1 MPEYTRSD
9 TSTNWQAES
18 RAHEARPGARQS
30 GWAGWLVFAGVMLA
44 VVGVFQ
50 VLEGVT
56 ALVNDDVFVVRS
68 DSLVV
73 SVDYTAWGW
82 VHLLLG
88 VVAVVAGG
96 LLLRGNMVGR
106 ILAGAIAAW
115 NMLLHFAF
123 LPAQPLWGVVA
134 IALNALVLYAI
145 TVHGAELKSR
155 R

>member
-1 MPEYTRSD
+1 MSDYTRSD
-9 TSTNWQAES
+9 WQAES
-18 RAHEARPGARQS
+18 RAHEARAGAPQS
-30 GWAGWLVFAGVMLA
+30 AWAGWLVFAGVLLA

-50 VLEGVT
+50 IMEGVT
-56 ALVNDDVFVVRS
+56 ALLDDEVFVVRS
-68 DSLVV
+68 DSLIV

-82 VHLLLG
+82 AHLLLG

-106 ILAGAIAAW
+106 VLAGIIAAA

-123 LPAQPLWGVVA
+123 LPAHPLWGMIA

-145 TVHGAELKSR
+145 IVHGAELKSR